1 MSFRATSEERNI
13 KASKCSCL
21 QKCISIL
28 SQLVYSVVYSTKC
41 TTSFE
46 SIITTEKSG
55 PINCQ
60 LKGIIK
66 LTLSDL
72 KELNKKRWYGCQM
85 FIYLSSFAFFARHKL
100 SKNLILENLASFR
113 NFRMKTM

>member
-28 SQLVYSVVYSTKC
+28 RQLVYSVVYSTKY

-55 PINCQ
+55 PVNWQ
-60 LKGIIK
+60 FKGIIK
-66 LTLSDL
+66 LSLSDL
-72 KELNKKRWYGCQM
+72 KELQET
-85 FIYLSSFAFFARHKL
+85 AHV
-100 SKNLILENLASFR
+100 KNLD
-113 NFRMKTM
+113 